1 MHLLLLLAAAISDHG
16 TAHWP
21 ERYALYTLPSGHTYK
36 IFSIGPVIGPSKKHL
51 GLGITYWSDARS
63 FAQLE
68 TAANELMEMAR
79 YSANETHE
87 ESVVVQAKLGF
98 DPAVVESRA
107 TDWNLAFIKSEKGKW
122 SRLKQKDNET
132 VAFPLPLPETSRDE
146 RDLTAQKRA
155 EKEAAAFLAAI
166 DAGRAADT
174 WDALSSELQA
184 QMPRDVW
191 IRGFAERRAPFGA
204 VQSRKKF
211 AVVQV
216 GIVGPRHGHF
226 VSLRYRTRFE
236 KQGSVEELV
245 SLQEAADGK
254 WYVDGYGINPPL

>member
-1 MHLLLLLAAAISDHG
+1 MPLLLLLLASFVDRG
-16 TAHWP
+16 VVRWP
-21 ERYALYTLPSGHTYK
+21 ESYALYTLPSGHTYK
-36 IFSIGPVIGPSKKHL
+36 VFSIGPVTGPSKKHL
-51 GLGITYWSDARS
+51 GLGITYWSDARN

-68 TAANELMEMAR
+68 AAANELMELAR
-79 YSANETHE
+79 YSANETRE
-87 ESVVVQAKLGF
+87 ESVVVQARLGF
-98 DPAVVESRA
+98 DPAVPESRA
-107 TDWNLAFIKSEKGKW
+107 TAWNLAFLKSEKGEW
-122 SRLKQKDNET
+122 SRLKQKDNEPI
-132 VAFPLPLPETSRDE
+132 AFPRPPPEISRDE
-146 RDLTAQKRA
+146 RDLDAQKRA
-155 EKEAAAFLAAI
+155 EQEAAAFLLAI

-191 IRGFAERRAPFGA
+191 IRGFAERRSPFGA

-245 SLQEAADGK
+245 SLQETGGK
-254 WYVDGYGINPPL
+254 WRVDGYGINPPL